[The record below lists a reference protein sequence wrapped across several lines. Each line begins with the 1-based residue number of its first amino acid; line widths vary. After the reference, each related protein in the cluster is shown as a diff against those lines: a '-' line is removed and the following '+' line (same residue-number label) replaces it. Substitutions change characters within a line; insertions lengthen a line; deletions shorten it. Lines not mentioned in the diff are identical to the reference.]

1 MRRCFQVVFVLA
13 PALLLLSSV
22 QARGLDQISL
32 DQYRAHL
39 QKLQTLAASCEA
51 KASACDANAVG
62 SNEQVQLQGLGV
74 GANVNSFQAHY
85 GWLRD
90 ALTSAHKAA
99 DKPRAD
105 AMRTAQS
112 RLEEALTEVSSPGA
126 KTTDLGTARQK
137 ADAILRHPEFATVHE
152 VSLWDKFWARVGL
165 WLDKLFGGV
174 AHFGERSP
182 WIGPLMEWGLLGIA
196 LLAVAF
202 WVIRVMQR
210 QRLAV
215 RMESARQ
222 IEPWEEAAR
231 NWRELAEQQ
240 AAYGAWREAVHC
252 LYWASIAALEG
263 RNLWA
268 PNRSRTPR
276 EYVRLL
282 ESGSQRWRLL
292 RQQTQGFERVW
303 YGLREAAR
311 QDYESA
317 LALHEQLRAA

>member
-1 MRRCFQVVFVLA
+1 MRRCFPIAFVLTSA
-13 PALLLLSSV
+13 LLLSSA
-22 QARGLDQISL
+22 QARGLDNISL
-32 DQYRAHL
+32 EQYQAHL
-39 QKLQTLAASCEA
+39 QKLQALAASCEA

-62 SNEQVQLQGLGV
+62 HDEQVQLQGLGV
-74 GANVNSFQAHY
+74 GANINLFQAHY

-99 DKPRAD
+99 DKQRTN
-105 AMRTAQS
+105 AMHAAQNH
-112 RLEEALTEVSSPGA
+112 LEEALSEVSSQSA
-126 KTTDLGTARQK
+126 KTTEIATARQR

-165 WLDKLFGGV
+165 WLDKIFGGV
-174 AHFGERSP
+174 SRFGQRSP
-182 WIGPLMEWGLLGIA
+182 WIGPVMEWGLLGLA

-210 QRLAV
+210 QRLTV

-222 IEPWEEAAR
+222 MEPWEEAAR

-240 AAYGAWREAVHC
+240 AAQGAWREAVHC

-263 RNLWA
+263 RNFWA

-276 EYVRLL
+276 EYIRLL
-282 ESGSQRWRLL
+282 EAGSQRWRLL

-303 YGLREAAR
+303 YGLRDAAR

-317 LALHEQLRAA
+317 LTLHEQLRAA

>member
-1 MRRCFQVVFVLA
+1 MRRCFLIVFVLL
-13 PALLLLSSV
+13 PALLLSSA
-22 QARGLDQISL
+22 QARGLDNISL
-32 DQYRAHL
+32 EQYQAHL
-39 QKLQTLAASCEA
+39 QKLQALAASCET

-62 SNEQVQLQGLGV
+62 NDEQVQLQGLGV

-99 DKPRAD
+99 DKQRTN
-105 AMRTAQS
+105 AMHAAQNH
-112 RLEEALTEVSSPGA
+112 LEEALSEASSQGA
-126 KTTDLGTARQK
+126 KTTDIATARQR

-152 VSLWDKFWARVGL
+152 ASFWDKFWARLGL
-165 WLDKLFGGV
+165 WLDKIFGGV
-174 AHFGERSP
+174 SRFGQRSP
-182 WIGPLMEWGLLGIA
+182 WIGPAMEWGLLGIA

-215 RMESARQ
+215 RMESTRQ
-222 IEPWEEAAR
+222 MEPWEEAAR

-240 AAYGAWREAVHC
+240 AARGAWREAVHC

-282 ESGSQRWRLL
+282 EAGSQRWRLL

-303 YGLREAAR
+303 YGLRDAAR

-317 LALHEQLRAA
+317 LTLHEQLRAA